1 MLKEEEMQEIEDGKM
16 YSKAIQQFQLRQV
29 AEKHRR
35 RAKVE
40 ERAEMEAIRDI
51 VRSKELDGQFGAYAQ
66 ACMEEY
72 AQADKDLRPL
82 QVALRK
88 ATIPNLTSHTIK

>member
-40 ERAEMEAIRDI
+40 ERNEMEAIRDV
-51 VRSKELDGQFGAYAQ
+51 VRAKELDGQFEAYAG
-66 ACMEEY
+66 ACLDEY
-72 AQADKDLRPL
+72 QEAGKDLRPL
-82 QVALRK
+82 EVALRK
-88 ATIPNLTSHTIK
+88 ATMPNMTSHTIK